1 LYHRAK
7 NGILSLINLSVKRT
21 EREMCMIFYRIL
33 GILAFIALFV
43 LVFAY
48 VCYRIVFYK
57 TKKKARGA
65 DEYEIPKGEEYEPY
79 RKAIVESIKKGRAM
93 AHEDVS
99 VKSFDGLTLCGR
111 YYECRSGAPL
121 EILFHGYRG
130 NSERDLSAGID
141 RCFAL
146 GRNALIVD
154 QRASGRSEGKVIT
167 FGILER
173 RDCLTWVDFAMR
185 KFGKD
190 VKIILTGVSMGAATV
205 MMALGEELP
214 KNVVCVL
221 ADCGYSSP
229 KEIIKKVMRDM
240 KLPAALFYPFVKLG
254 AKLFG
259 KFNLEETSPSE
270 TIRRAKI
277 PVIFIHGES
286 DGFVPCDMSRSLY
299 EACRSPKKLLTI
311 PGAGHGIAYLK
322 DGEAYLG
329 ALRDFEKECG
339 FLNG

>member
-1 LYHRAK
+1 MYHRVK
-7 NGILSLINLSVKRT
+7 NGILFLIKLSTKRT
-21 EREMCMIFYRIL
+21 EREMDMVFYLIL
-33 GILAFIALFV
+33 GLLAFLAVFIL
-43 LVFAY
+43 LFAY
-48 VCYRIVFYK
+48 VCYRLVFYK
-57 TKKKARGA
+57 TKKKPLGT
-65 DEYEIPKGEEYEPY
+65 DEYEIPDGGEYEPY
-79 RKAIVESIKKGRAM
+79 REVIVESIKKGRAM
-93 AHEDVS
+93 KHEDVS

-111 YYECRSGAPL
+111 YYEYRAGAPL

-130 NSERDLSAGID
+130 NSERDLSAGVD

-154 QRASGRSEGKVIT
+154 HRASGRSEGKVIT

-173 RDCLTWVDFAMR
+173 RDCLTWVDFAVR

-205 MMALGEELP
+205 MMALGEALP

-240 KLPAALFYPFVKLG
+240 KLPADLFYPFVKLG

-259 KFNLEETSPSE
+259 KFNLEETTPM
-270 TIRRAKI
+270 TGVCRAQI
-277 PVIFIHGES
+277 PVIFIHGED

-299 EACRSPKKLLTI
+299 EACISPKKILTV

-329 ALRDFEKECG
+329 ALRDFEEECG
-339 FLNG
+339 FLNT